1 MERPAIKEQ
10 LGSLCRVMAAEA
22 GEYQTLLAL
31 LNKQRQAAGEAR
43 FERFVDAVGKKD
55 ALLKS
60 LQHLEAERL
69 QLMEAL
75 SGTFQVPPAEL
86 TVSRLIAMMPGPETE
101 QLNACRYQLR
111 AVLGQVRANN
121 KTNQELLR
129 HLRDLMKKSVDV
141 LGGKLPG
148 EETYRENGRVQTT
161 RTAGAALHGH
171 ISFEV

>member
-1 MERPAIKEQ
+1 MGRPEIKEQ

-22 GEYQTLLAL
+22 DEYQTLLAL
-31 LNKQRQAAGEAR
+31 LNQQRQAAVEAR

-55 ALLKS
+55 ALLNS
-60 LQHLEAERL
+60 LQHLEGERL
-69 QLMEAL
+69 QLMEGL
-75 SGTFQVPPAEL
+75 SGAFEVPPAEL
-86 TVSRLIAMMPGPETE
+86 TVSRLIAMMPGPESE

-111 AVLGQVRANN
+111 AVIEKVRANN
-121 KTNQELLR
+121 TTNQELLR
-129 HLRDLMKKSVDV
+129 HLRDLMKNSVDV

-148 EETYRENGRVQTT
+148 EETYRENGQVQAT